1 MDQERPESAHVGVD
15 VGVEPTGLPAVDEV
29 VQRVLQLADRPVAE
43 HVEVFE
49 RAQEQLRR
57 ALDAPPAARPASQP
71 NTQSNTQ
78 PHAVRAGDDDQG
90 A

>member
-1 MDQERPESAHVGVD
+1 MDQERPESADAGVD
-15 VGVEPTGLPAVDEV
+15 VGVESTGLPAVDEV
-29 VQRVLQLADRPVAE
+29 VQRVSQLADRPVAE

-49 RAQEQLRR
+49 RAHEQLRR
-57 ALDAPPAARPASQP
+57 ALDAPPAAPP
-71 NTQSNTQ
+71 NTQPNTQ

>member
-1 MDQERPESAHVGVD
+1 MDQERPESADAGVD

-29 VQRVLQLADRPVAE
+29 VQRVSQLADRPVVE

-49 RAQEQLRR
+49 RAHEQLRR
-57 ALDAPPAARPASQP
+57 ALDAQPAAQP
-71 NTQSNTQ
+71 NTQPNTQ

>member
-15 VGVEPTGLPAVDEV
+15 VDVEPTGLPAVDEV

-43 HVEVFE
+43 HVEMFE
-49 RAQEQLRR
+49 RAHEQLRR
-57 ALDAPPAARPASQP
+57 ALDAPP
-71 NTQSNTQ
+71 T
-78 PHAVRAGDDDQG
+78 AVRAGDDDQG